1 MRQSFET
8 AALNML
14 ADQPAPT
21 GDKYPELLQ
30 WRDVVMKARAQGG
43 K

>member
-14 ADQPAPT
+14 AAHPAET
-21 GDKYPELLQ
+21 GEKYPELLQ
-30 WRDVVMKARAQGG
+30 WRDVTAKARNR
-43 K
+43 